1 MMKMTKFKLA
11 LVAAGIAGLLAS
23 SAALAQA
30 KYVWIDAQGVKQF
43 SDTPPPGDIPEKNI
57 LKSPRRA
64 APAKPSSDSAAA
76 SSDAASAD
84 AAKPAPSLSDKE
96 ADYKKR
102 KAEQAE
108 KDKKAADAEHNAQVK
123 ADNCT
128 HAKEYLA
135 ALNSGVRMRSV
146 GADGQQNVMDDAQ
159 HAQET
164 QRAQQAVNDSCN
176 GG

>member
-11 LVAAGIAGLLAS
+11 LILAGLLAS

-30 KYVWIDAQGVKQF
+30 KYVWINAQGVKQF

-57 LKSPRRA
+57 LKSPRRT
-64 APAKPSSDSAAA
+64 APAKTSGDAPSDSAPG
-76 SSDAASAD
+76 DAASPD
-84 AAKPAPSLSDKE
+84 GAKPASSLADKE
-96 ADYKKR
+96 ADFKKR

-108 KDKKAADAEHNAQVK
+108 KDKKAADAAHNAQVK
-123 ADNCT
+123 AENCA

-135 ALNSGVRMRSV
+135 TLNSGMRMRTV
-146 GADGQQNVMDDAQ
+146 APDGQQSVMDDAQ

-164 QRAQQAVNDSCN
+164 QRAQQAVNDSC